1 MSVCGK
7 MLLIMGVMLVC
18 DNVESLGFES
28 IFQLPVVIK
37 GWIEGKRSTD
47 GGKFNLWF
55 KEADKDNDGLLSR
68 SELKAKSLTDEEI
81 DFIMEKYDKSGDG
94 KLSKFDEFDVTA
106 MKKITQFLM
115 LERLSNAQN

>member
-18 DNVESLGFES
+18 EDVEAGIVHL
-28 IFQLPVVIK
+28 IK
-37 GWIEGKRSTD
+37 GWIEAGKRSTD
-47 GGKFNLWF
+47 DGKFNLWF